1 MKKAILAMVLVLALC
16 IGAFALVA
24 CNPDNTPGNTGGTG
38 GTGSNGGNSAYV
50 NNKSTIGFSVASSAT
65 MLDSFADSSAS
76 ASAAEGDTG
85 TEATLDTQVE
95 QAFENEFTK
104 QLNVIESFIDRASV
118 NSVESVSDRPEYDHM
133 LTVTTT
139 DMRGNESV
147 YVLYYNATPVIDDD
161 DDKWDDEDDWDIE
174 TEEEFRIDG
183 VLVYNDAE
191 YDVIG
196 EMENEV
202 EGNESENEFKM
213 TAYDR
218 TNNAKIVFEQ
228 SFEVENGEYEEE
240 YKYSYYENNVLVNSF
255 EIEFEN
261 EDGKEELDVTF
272 IEGGGNGNWANT
284 MVAYERETDINGDFI
299 SVTLRKG
306 TTFAK
311 LKAVSVAGGEYRFT
325 FFGEESWNALYE
337 AIFTNPATQA

>member
-1 MKKAILAMVLVLALC
+1 MKKVIIAIVLVLALC
-16 IGAFALVA
+16 AGAVALVA
-24 CNPDNTPGNTGGTG
+24 CNPDGTAGDGGSG
-38 GTGSNGGNSAYV
+38 GGGGGNAATFD
-50 NNKSTIGFSVASSAT
+50 NKSTIGFSVASSAV
-65 MLDSFADSSAS
+65 MLDTFAQSSAS
-76 ASAAEGDTG
+76 SSAADGNAD

-104 QLNVIESFIDRASV
+104 QLSVIESFIDRASV
-118 NSVESVSDRPEYDHM
+118 NSVESASDRPEYDHM

-147 YVLYYNATPVIDDD
+147 YILYYNATPVIDDD
-161 DDKWDDEDDWDIE
+161 NDKWDDEDDWDIE

-218 TNNAKIVFEQ
+218 VNNSKIVFEQ

-261 EDGKEELDVTF
+261 ENGKEELDVTF

-284 MVAYERETDINGDFI
+284 MVAYERETDGNGDFI

-337 AIFTNPATQA
+337 AIFATPAV